1 MEGAQN
7 VKVEIIIKM
16 KPKGKR
22 AANQKKKVEKGGSLY
37 YFANTKSAK
46 ICIASQPLTLTSPST
61 T

>member
-7 VKVEIIIKM
+7 VKVEIITKI

-22 AANQKKKVEKGGSLY
+22 AANQKKKVKEGGSLH
-37 YFANTKSAK
+37 YFTNTKSAK
-46 ICIASQPLTLTSPST
+46 ICIASQPLTLMSPFT

>member
-7 VKVEIIIKM
+7 VKVEIITKM

-22 AANQKKKVEKGGSLY
+22 TVNWKRKAREGGSLY
-37 YFANTKSAK
+37 YFANTKSTK
-46 ICIASQPLTLTSPST
+46 ICITSQPLTLMSSFT

>member
-7 VKVEIIIKM
+7 VKVEIITKM

-22 AANQKKKVEKGGSLY
+22 TANQKKKVKEGGLLH

-46 ICIASQPLTLTSPST
+46 IYIVSQPLTLTSPST